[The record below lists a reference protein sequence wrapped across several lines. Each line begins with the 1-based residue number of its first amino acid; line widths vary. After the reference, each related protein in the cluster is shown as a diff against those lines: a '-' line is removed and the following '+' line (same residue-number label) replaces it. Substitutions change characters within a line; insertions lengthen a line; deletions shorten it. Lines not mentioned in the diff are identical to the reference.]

1 MFYLQKDSFSLFLCL
16 HLTDNPAYRRASDGI
31 ILSGS
36 DIKRGSIYS
45 DRFPTNPPPRPPAG
59 SKRGSLNG
67 QVNPALSLKEEY
79 VTMNP
84 LYEGQVVDHKD
95 LERLNCSDFGVTPD
109 QVVLDTRKDPE
120 GNFNRD
126 NANSLL
132 AKAIMVCCVS
142 CR

>member
-1 MFYLQKDSFSLFLCL
+1 LFLYL
-16 HLTDNPAYRRASDGI
+16 YLPDNPTYRRASDGI

-67 QVNPALSLKEEY
+67 QVNPGLSLREEY

-120 GNFNRD
+120 GNFNKEQV
-126 NANSLL
+126 NSLSV
-132 AKAIMVCCVS
+132 APIMVWCVS
-142 CR
+142 CGSSRL